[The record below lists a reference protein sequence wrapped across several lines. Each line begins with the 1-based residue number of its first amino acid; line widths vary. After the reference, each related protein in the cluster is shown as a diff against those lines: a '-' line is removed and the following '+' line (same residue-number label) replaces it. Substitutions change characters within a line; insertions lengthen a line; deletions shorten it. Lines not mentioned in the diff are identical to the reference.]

1 MPFVSGRE
9 ILEQIAG
16 TSSLVTLSVYLQKTV
31 GLSMVRNLF
40 CVNSVPLLWHFSLY
54 CYPKIFMFPLPP
66 NLGQFMWLLLALVA
80 IPTIN
85 Q

>member
-16 TSSLVTLSVYLQKTV
+16 TSSVVTLSVCLQKTV

-40 CVNSVPLLWHFSLY
+40 CVNSVPLLWHFFSMLLPQNIYVSLT
-54 CYPKIFMFPLPP
+54 PKPWPIYVVIT
-66 NLGQFMWLLLALVA
+66 GSRGHSYH
-80 IPTIN
+80 
-85 Q
+85 